1 MSNNIRNITIIAHV
15 DHGKTTMIDN
25 LMKQSGSFRENEV
38 VDERLMDSG
47 ELEKERGITILAK
60 PASIDWQDTRVNIID
75 TPGHRD
81 FAAEV
86 ERVLSMADGAL
97 LLIDSAEGVMPQ
109 TKFVLAKALK
119 QGLKPIVVIN
129 KLDKA
134 DQRANEVLDETFDL
148 FVSLDANEEQLDFPV
163 MYASGRSGWASKEV
177 DGPRENLHPLLDLII
192 EHVKP
197 AELDKT
203 KPFAMLST
211 LLYADSFLGRSLVG
225 KISQGTAKANQAIKA
240 INLKGEKVDEGRL
253 TKIFRYEGT
262 KKVPIEVGE
271 AGDIV
276 VIAGLE
282 KANVADTICD
292 LEVNDPLPATPI
304 DPPTM
309 SITISVNSSPLA
321 GTEGKKLTSTQIR
334 DRLVTEAQN
343 NVGISF
349 SQNANVDAFVISGRG
364 ELMLEILLTQMR
376 REGFEMTVSP
386 PKVLYQKDDNGNRLE
401 PIEEITVDVDEE
413 FSSKIIDSMNRR
425 KGKLLD
431 LKDTGKDK
439 KRLIFHA
446 PTRGLMG
453 YTSRFLTLTK
463 GTGVINRIFHG
474 YGKFEG
480 EMDGRKN
487 GALIS
492 MANGK
497 AVAFAIFNLQAR
509 GEMFVTH
516 NDPVYEGMIVGLAP
530 KAGDMIINVM
540 KGKQLTNMR
549 TQGTDE
555 NVVLTPV
562 RQMSIAEQLS
572 MLNTDEALEITPKSL
587 RLRKA
592 ILNPNDRKKYYARHR
607 WVGSNQK
614 SPSYNIYK
622 TYAFNF

>member
-1 MSNNIRNITIIAHV
+1 MNNTIR
-15 DHGKTTMIDN
+15 IDN
-25 LMKQSGSFRENEV
+25 LMKQSGLFRDNEV
-38 VDERLMDSG
+38 VEERMMDSG

-60 PASIDWQDTRVNIID
+60 PTSINWKNSRINIID

-86 ERVLSMADGAL
+86 ERVLHMADGAL

-109 TKFVLAKALK
+109 TKFVLSKALK

-129 KLDKA
+129 KMDKT
-134 DQRANEVLDETFDL
+134 DQRANEVLNETFDL
-148 FVSLDANEEQLDFPV
+148 FVSLNANEEQLDFPV
-163 MYASGRSGWASKEV
+163 LYASGRSGWASKEI
-177 DGPRENLHPLLDLII
+177 DGPKQNLHPLLNLII
-192 EHVKP
+192 EKVTP
-197 AELDKT
+197 ANLDKT

-211 LLYADSFLGRSLVG
+211 LLYADSFLGRSLIG
-225 KISQGTAKANQAIKA
+225 RIAQGTAKANQQIKA
-240 INLKGEKVDEGRL
+240 INLKGKKIDEGRL

-262 KKVPIEVGE
+262 KKVPIEKGE

-276 VIAGLE
+276 IIAGLE

-292 LEVNDPLPATPI
+292 LEVNKPIDATPI

-309 SITISVNSSPLA
+309 SITITVNNSPLA

-334 DRLVTEAQN
+334 ERLILEAEN

-349 SQNANVDAFVISGRG
+349 DENEKKDSFIISGRG

-386 PKVLYQKDDNGNRLE
+386 PKVLFENDEDGNKLE
-401 PIEEITVDVDEE
+401 PIEEVTMDLDEE

-425 KGKLLD
+425 KGKLI
-431 LKDTGKDK
+431 KDTGKNK
-439 KRLIFHA
+439 KRLVFHA

-463 GTGVINRIFHG
+463 GSGVINRIFHS
-474 YGKFEG
+474 YGNYSGDLEG
-480 EMDGRKN
+480 RRN

-492 MANGK
+492 MENGK
-497 AVAFAIFNLQAR
+497 AVAFAIYNLQAR

-516 NDPVYEGMIVGLAP
+516 NDPVYEGMIVGLAA
-530 KAGDMIINVM
+530 KSGDLEINVM
-540 KGKQLTNMR
+540 KGKKLTNMR

-562 RQMSIAEQLS
+562 RKMAIAEQLG
-572 MLNTDEALEITPKSL
+572 MLNSDEALEITPKSC
-587 RLRKA
+587 RLRKL
-592 ILNPNDRKKYYARHR
+592 ILDPHERKRQSRA
-607 WVGSNQK
+607 S
-614 SPSYNIYK
+614 
-622 TYAFNF
+622 

>member
-15 DHGKTTMIDN
+15 DHGKTTLIDN

-60 PASIDWQDTRVNIID
+60 PASINWKDSRVNIID

-109 TKFVLAKALK
+109 TKFVLSKALN

-163 MYASGRSGWASKEV
+163 LYASGRSGWASKEV

-192 EHVKP
+192 QHVKP

-225 KISQGTAKANQAIKA
+225 RISQGTAKANQPIKA
-240 INLKGEKVDEGRL
+240 INLNGEKVDEGKL

-262 KKVPIEVGE
+262 KKVPIEIGE

-292 LEVNDPLPATPI
+292 PELNEPIPATPI

-334 DRLVTEAQN
+334 DRLLSEAQN
-343 NVGISF
+343 NVGITF
-349 SQNANVDAFVISGRG
+349 SQNANVDSFVISGRG

-386 PKVLYQKDDNGNRLE
+386 PKVLFQKDEVGNKLE
-401 PIEEITVDVDEE
+401 PIEEITVDLDEE

-439 KRLIFHA
+439 KRLVFHA

-492 MANGK
+492 MSTGK

-516 NDPVYEGMIVGLAP
+516 NDPVYEGMIVGLTP
-530 KAGDMIINVM
+530 KPGDMIINVL

-592 ILNPNDRKKYYARHR
+592 ILNPHDRKK
-607 WVGSNQK
+607 SEK
-614 SPSYNIYK
+614 SG
-622 TYAFNF
+622 AAA

>member
-1 MSNNIRNITIIAHV
+1 MKKKIRNITIIAHV
-15 DHGKTTMIDN
+15 DHGKTTMIN
-25 LMKQSGSFRENEV
+25 SLMKQSGLFRENEKV
-38 VDERLMDSG
+38 EERLMDSG

-60 PASIDWQDTRVNIID
+60 PASIYWKDSRINIID

-109 TKFVLAKALK
+109 TKFVLAKALN
-119 QGLKPIVVIN
+119 QGLKPIVIIN

-134 DQRANEVLDETFDL
+134 NQRADKVLDETFDL

-163 MYASGRSGWASKEV
+163 LYASGRSGWASKDI
-177 DGPRENLHPLLDLII
+177 DGPRENLYPLLDLILD
-192 EHVKP
+192 HVSPLK
-197 AELDKT
+197 LDLD
-203 KPFAMLST
+203 KPFAMLAT

-225 KISQGTAKANQAIKA
+225 KISQGTARANQQIKA
-240 INLKGEKVDEGRL
+240 INLDGKQIDAGRL

-262 KKVPIEVGE
+262 KRVPIEIGE

-276 VIAGLE
+276 IIAGLQN
-282 KANVADTICD
+282 ANVADTICD
-292 LEVNDPLPATPI
+292 LEVTEPISAIPI

-309 SITISVNSSPLA
+309 VIKVTANNSPLA

-334 DRLVTEAQN
+334 ARLLQEADN
-343 NVGISF
+343 NVGIIF
-349 SQNANVDAFVISGRG
+349 SENKNKDTFEISGRG

-386 PKVLYQKDDNGNRLE
+386 PRVLFRKDENGNKLE
-401 PIEEITVDVDEE
+401 PIEEITIDLDDE
-413 FSSKIIDSMNRR
+413 FSSKVIDSMNKR
-425 KGKLLD
+425 KGKLID
-431 LKDTGKDK
+431 LKDTGKGK

-453 YTSRFLTLTK
+453 YTSKFLTTTK
-463 GTGVINRIFHG
+463 GTGVINRIF
-474 YGKFEG
+474 YSFDKFEG
-480 EMDGRKN
+480 KIDSRKN

-492 MANGK
+492 MENGK

-509 GEMFVTH
+509 GELFVTH
-516 NDPVYEGMIVGLAP
+516 NDPVYVGQIVGLNNRSE
-530 KAGDMIINVM
+530 DLQINVL
-540 KGKQLTNMR
+540 KGKKLTNMR

-555 NVVLTPV
+555 NVVLTPI
-562 RQMSIAEQLS
+562 RKMSIAEQLS
-572 MLNTDEALEITPKSL
+572 ILNFDEALEITPKSC

-592 ILNPNDRKKYYARHR
+592 ILDPHERKRSEK
-607 WVGSNQK
+607 
-614 SPSYNIYK
+614 NISI
-622 TYAFNF
+622 

>member
-1 MSNNIRNITIIAHV
+1 MNENTRNITIIAHV
-15 DHGKTTMIDN
+15 DHGKTTLIDN
-25 LMKQSGSFRENEV
+25 LMKQSGSFRENEL

-60 PASIDWQDTRVNIID
+60 PASINWKNSRINIID

-129 KLDKA
+129 KLDKL

-163 MYASGRSGWASKEV
+163 LYASGRSGWASKEV
-177 DGPRENLHPLLDLII
+177 NGSRENLHPLLDLII
-192 EHVKP
+192 DHVKL

-211 LLYADSFLGRSLVG
+211 LLYADNFLGRSLVG
-225 KISQGTAKANQAIKA
+225 KISQGTAKANQLIKA

-262 KKVPIEVGE
+262 KKVPIELGE

-276 VIAGLE
+276 VVAGLE

-292 LEVNDPLPATPI
+292 LEVNEPIKATPI

-309 SITISVNSSPLA
+309 SIKITVNSSPLA

-334 DRLVTEAQN
+334 ERLVLESQN
-343 NVGISF
+343 NVGITF
-349 SQNANVDAFVISGRG
+349 SENENKDAFEISGRG

-386 PKVLYQKDDNGNRLE
+386 PKVLFKKDENEKKLE
-401 PIEEITVDVDEE
+401 PIEEITIDIDGEYY
-413 FSSKIIDSMNRR
+413 SKVIDSMNRR
-425 KGKLLD
+425 KGKLIE
-431 LKDTGKDK
+431 LKDTGKNK

-463 GTGVINRIFHG
+463 GNGVINRIFHS
-474 YGKFEG
+474 YGNFEG
-480 EMDGRKN
+480 EMEGRRN

-492 MANGK
+492 MEQGK

-509 GEMFVTH
+509 GEMFVAH
-516 NDPVYEGMIVGLAP
+516 NDSVYTGMIVGMAP
-530 KAGDMIINVM
+530 KPGDMIINVM
-540 KGKQLTNMR
+540 KGKKLTNMR

-562 RQMSIAEQLS
+562 RKMSIAEQLS
-572 MLNTDEALEITPKSL
+572 ILNTDEALEITPKSC

-592 ILNPNDRKKYYARHR
+592 ILNPHERKRKE
-607 WVGSNQK
+607 K
-614 SPSYNIYK
+614 SA
-622 TYAFNF
+622 TAA

>member
-60 PASIDWQDTRVNIID
+60 PASIDWQGTRVNIID

-163 MYASGRSGWASKEV
+163 MYASGRSGWADKEV

-197 AELDKT
+197 ADLDKT

-225 KISQGTAKANQAIKA
+225 KISQGTAKANQPIKA

-386 PKVLYQKDDNGNRLE
+386 PKVLYQKDDNVNRLE

-530 KAGDMIINVM
+530 KPGDMIINVM

-592 ILNPNDRKKYYARHR
+592 ILNPNDRKK
-607 WVGSNQK
+607 NEK
-614 SPSYNIYK
+614 SGTPL
-622 TYAFNF
+622 

>member
-1 MSNNIRNITIIAHV
+1 MTTSIRNITIIAHV
-15 DHGKTTMIDN
+15 DHGKTTLIDN

-60 PASIDWQDTRVNIID
+60 PASINWKDSRINIID

-134 DQRANEVLDETFDL
+134 DQRADEVLNETFDL

-163 MYASGRSGWASKEV
+163 IYASGRSGWASNEI
-177 DGPRENLHPLLDLII
+177 DGPRENLNPLLDLVID
-192 EHVKP
+192 HVKP
-197 AELDKT
+197 AEFDKS

-225 KISQGTAKANQAIKA
+225 RISQGTAKANQQIKA
-240 INLKGEKVDEGRL
+240 INLDGEKVDEGRL

-292 LEVNDPLPATPI
+292 TEVDTPIQATPI

-309 SITISVNSSPLA
+309 SIKITVNSSPLA

-334 DRLVTEAQN
+334 ERLVQEAQN

-349 SQNANVDAFVISGRG
+349 SENNNKDSFEISGRG

-386 PKVLYQKDDNGNRLE
+386 PRVLFQKNENGEKLE
-401 PIEEITVDVDEE
+401 PIEEITMDLDEE
-413 FSSKIIDSMNRR
+413 FSSKVIDSMNKR
-425 KGKLLD
+425 KGKLID
-431 LKDTGKDK
+431 LKDTGKNK

-463 GTGVINRIFHG
+463 GTGVINRIFHS

-480 EMDGRKN
+480 DMEGRRN

-492 MANGK
+492 MEQGK
-497 AVAFAIFNLQAR
+497 AVAFAIYNLQAR

-516 NDPVYEGMIVGLAP
+516 NDPVYSGMIVGLSP
-530 KAGDMIINVM
+530 KPGDMIINVM
-540 KGKQLTNMR
+540 KGKKLTNMR

-562 RQMSIAEQLS
+562 RKMSIAEQLS
-572 MLNTDEALEITPKSL
+572 MLNSDEALEITPNSC

-592 ILNPNDRKKYYARHR
+592 VLDPHERKKLSKLSEA
-607 WVGSNQK
+607 S
-614 SPSYNIYK
+614 
-622 TYAFNF
+622 

>member
-1 MSNNIRNITIIAHV
+1 MKNNIRNITIIAHV
-15 DHGKTTMIDN
+15 DHGKTTMIDT

-60 PASIDWQDTRVNIID
+60 PASINWKDTRINIID

-119 QGLKPIVVIN
+119 QGLKPIVIIN

-163 MYASGRSGWASKEV
+163 LYASGRSGWASKDV

-197 AELDKT
+197 DELDKT

-225 KISQGTAKANQAIKA
+225 KISQGTAKANQPIKA
-240 INLKGEKVDEGRL
+240 INLNGEKVDEGRL

-276 VIAGLE
+276 IIAGLE

-292 LEVNDPLPATPI
+292 LEITEPIHATPI

-334 DRLVTEAQN
+334 DRLITEAQN

-349 SQNANVDAFVISGRG
+349 SQNNNVDSFIISGRG

-386 PKVLYQKDDNGNRLE
+386 PKVLYQKDESGNRME
-401 PIEEITVDVDEE
+401 PIEEITVDLDEE

-530 KAGDMIINVM
+530 KPGDMIINVM

-592 ILNPNDRKKYYARHR
+592 ILNPTDRKK
-607 WVGSNQK
+607 NEK
-614 SPSYNIYK
+614 SGTPL
-622 TYAFNF
+622 

>member
-1 MSNNIRNITIIAHV
+1 MNNNIRNITIIAHV
-15 DHGKTTMIDN
+15 DHGKTTMIDT

-60 PASIDWQDTRVNIID
+60 PASITWKDSRINIID

-119 QGLKPIVVIN
+119 QGLKPIVIIN

-134 DQRANEVLDETFDL
+134 DQRADEVLDETFDL

-163 MYASGRSGWASKEV
+163 LYASGRSGWASKEV
-177 DGPRENLHPLLDLII
+177 DGPRENLHPLLDLIL
-192 EHVKP
+192 EHVNP
-197 AELDKT
+197 DDLDKT

-225 KISQGTAKANQAIKA
+225 KISQGTAKANQSIKA
-240 INLKGEKVDEGRL
+240 INLKGEIVDEGRL

-262 KKVPIEVGE
+262 KKVPIEIGE

-292 LEVNDPLPATPI
+292 PEVNEALPATPI

-349 SQNANVDAFVISGRG
+349 SQNNNVDAFVISGRG

-386 PKVLYQKDDNGNRLE
+386 PKVLYQKDENGNRME
-401 PIEEITVDVDEE
+401 PIEEITVDLDEE

-530 KAGDMIINVM
+530 KPGDMIINVM

-592 ILNPNDRKKYYARHR
+592 ILNPTDRKK
-607 WVGSNQK
+607 NEK
-614 SPSYNIYK
+614 SGTPL
-622 TYAFNF
+622 

>member
-60 PASIDWQDTRVNIID
+60 PASIDWQGSRVNIID

-163 MYASGRSGWASKEV
+163 LYASGRSGWADKEV
-177 DGPRENLHPLLDLII
+177 DGPRENLHPLLDLIM

-225 KISQGTAKANQAIKA
+225 RISQGTAKANQPIKA
-240 INLKGEKVDEGRL
+240 INLKGEKVDEGKL

-292 LEVNDPLPATPI
+292 PEVNDPIPATPI

-334 DRLVTEAQN
+334 NRLVNEAQN

-349 SQNANVDAFVISGRG
+349 SQNTNVDSFVISGRG

-386 PKVLYQKDDNGNRLE
+386 PKVLYQQDEGGNKLE
-401 PIEEITVDVDEE
+401 PIEEITVDLDEE

-492 MANGK
+492 MATGK

-516 NDPVYEGMIVGLAP
+516 NDPVYEGMIVGLTP
-530 KAGDMIINVM
+530 KPGDMIINVM

-592 ILNPNDRKKYYARHR
+592 ILNPHDRKK
-607 WVGSNQK
+607 NEK
-614 SPSYNIYK
+614 SATPL
-622 TYAFNF
+622 

>member
-1 MSNNIRNITIIAHV
+1 MTNNIRNITIIAHV
-15 DHGKTTMIDN
+15 DHGKTTMIDT
-25 LMKQSGSFRENEV
+25 LMKQSGSFRENEI

-60 PASIDWQDTRVNIID
+60 PASINWKDTRINIID

-119 QGLKPIVVIN
+119 QGLKPIVIIN
-129 KLDKA
+129 KLDKT

-163 MYASGRSGWASKEV
+163 LYASGRSGWASKEV

-240 INLKGEKVDEGRL
+240 INLKGEKIDEGRL

-276 VIAGLE
+276 IIAGLE

-292 LEVNDPLPATPI
+292 LEVTDPIHATPI

-334 DRLVTEAQN
+334 DRLVAEAQN
-343 NVGISF
+343 NVGITF
-349 SQNANVDAFVISGRG
+349 SQNNNVDAFVISGRG

-386 PKVLYQKDDNGNRLE
+386 PKVLYQKDENGNKLE
-401 PIEEITVDVDEE
+401 PIEEITVDLDEE

-474 YGKFEG
+474 FGKFEG

-555 NVVLTPV
+555 NVILTPV

-592 ILNPNDRKKYYARHR
+592 ILNPNDRKK
-607 WVGSNQK
+607 NEK
-614 SPSYNIYK
+614 SGTPL
-622 TYAFNF
+622 

>member
-1 MSNNIRNITIIAHV
+1 MTNEIRNITIIAHV
-15 DHGKTTMIDN
+15 DHGKTTLIDS
-25 LMKQSGSFRENEV
+25 LMKQSGSFRENENIE
-38 VDERLMDSG
+38 ERIMDSG

-60 PASIDWQDTRVNIID
+60 PTSINWKNSRINIID

-86 ERVLSMADGAL
+86 ERVLHMADGAL

-109 TKFVLAKALK
+109 TKFVLSKALK
-119 QGLKPIVVIN
+119 QGLKPIVIIN
-129 KLDKA
+129 KLDKS
-134 DQRANEVLDETFDL
+134 DQRADEVLNETFDL
-148 FVSLDANEEQLDFPV
+148 FVNLDANEDQLDFPV
-163 MYASGRSGWASKEV
+163 LYASGRSGWATSEIN
-177 DGPRENLHPLLDLII
+177 GQRENLQPLLDLILN
-192 EHVKP
+192 HVKP
-197 AELDKT
+197 TVADKT

-225 KISQGTAKANQAIKA
+225 RIAQGTAKANQQVKA
-240 INLKGEKVDEGRL
+240 INLDGKKIDEGRL

-276 VIAGLE
+276 IIAGLE

-292 LEVNDPLPATPI
+292 LELNDPISATPI

-309 SITISVNSSPLA
+309 SILITVNSSPLA
-321 GTEGKKLTSTQIR
+321 GTEGNKLTSTQIR
-334 DRLVTEAQN
+334 ERLILEAEN

-349 SQNANVDAFVISGRG
+349 AENENKDTFSISGRG

-386 PKVLYQKDDNGNRLE
+386 PKVLIKENNGKKQE
-401 PIEEITVDVDEE
+401 PIEEITMDINEE
-413 FSSKIIDSMNRR
+413 YSSRIIDTMNRR
-425 KGKLLD
+425 KGKLIQ
-431 LKDTGKDK
+431 LKDTGKNK

-463 GTGVINRIFHG
+463 GTGVINRIFHS
-474 YGKFEG
+474 YGDFTGDMEG
-480 EMDGRKN
+480 RRN

-492 MANGK
+492 MENGK

-516 NDPVYEGMIVGLAP
+516 NDPVYEGMIVGISS
-530 KAGDMIINVM
+530 KSGDLEINLL
-540 KGKQLTNMR
+540 KGKKLTNMR
-549 TQGTDE
+549 TQNTDE

-562 RQMSIAEQLS
+562 RKMGIAEQLS
-572 MLNTDEALEITPKSL
+572 LLNPDEALEITPQSC
-587 RLRKA
+587 RLRKL
-592 ILNPNDRKKYYARHR
+592 ILDPNERKRQSRAKAKA
-607 WVGSNQK
+607 S
-614 SPSYNIYK
+614 
-622 TYAFNF
+622 

>member
-1 MSNNIRNITIIAHV
+1 MTTSIRNITIIAHV
-15 DHGKTTMIDN
+15 DHGKTTLIDN

-60 PASIDWQDTRVNIID
+60 PASINWKDSRINIID

-134 DQRANEVLDETFDL
+134 DQRADEVLNETFDL

-163 MYASGRSGWASKEV
+163 IYASGRSGWASKEI
-177 DGPRENLHPLLDLII
+177 DGPRENLNPLLDLVID
-192 EHVKP
+192 HVKP
-197 AELDKT
+197 AEFDKS

-225 KISQGTAKANQAIKA
+225 GISQGTAKANQQIKA
-240 INLKGEKVDEGRL
+240 INLDGEKVDEGRL

-292 LEVNDPLPATPI
+292 TEVDTPIQATPI

-309 SITISVNSSPLA
+309 SIKITVNSSPLA

-334 DRLVTEAQN
+334 ERLVQEAQN

-349 SQNANVDAFVISGRG
+349 SENENKDSFEISGRG

-386 PKVLYQKDDNGNRLE
+386 PRVLFQKNENGEKLE
-401 PIEEITVDVDEE
+401 PIEEITMDLDEE
-413 FSSKIIDSMNRR
+413 FSSKVIDSMNKR
-425 KGKLLD
+425 KGKLID
-431 LKDTGKDK
+431 LKDTGKNK

-463 GTGVINRIFHG
+463 GTGVINRIFHS

-480 EMDGRKN
+480 DMEGRRN

-492 MANGK
+492 MEQGK
-497 AVAFAIFNLQAR
+497 AVAFAIYNLQAR

-516 NDPVYEGMIVGLAP
+516 NDPVYSGMIVGLSP
-530 KAGDMIINVM
+530 KPGDMIINVM
-540 KGKQLTNMR
+540 KGKKLTNMR

-562 RQMSIAEQLS
+562 RKMSIAEQLS
-572 MLNTDEALEITPKSL
+572 MLNSDEALEITPNSC

-592 ILNPNDRKKYYARHR
+592 VLDPHERKKLSKLSEA
-607 WVGSNQK
+607 S
-614 SPSYNIYK
+614 
-622 TYAFNF
+622 

>member
-60 PASIDWQDTRVNIID
+60 PASINWQNSRINIID

-163 MYASGRSGWASKEV
+163 LYASGRSGWASKEV

-225 KISQGTAKANQAIKA
+225 RISQGTAKANQPIKA
-240 INLKGEKVDEGRL
+240 INLKGEKVDEGKL

-262 KKVPIEVGE
+262 KKVPIEIGE

-292 LEVNDPLPATPI
+292 PELNKPIPATPI

-334 DRLVTEAQN
+334 DRLVSEAQN
-343 NVGISF
+343 NVGITF
-349 SQNANVDAFVISGRG
+349 SQNANVDSFVISGRG

-386 PKVLYQKDDNGNRLE
+386 PKVLFQKDEAGNKLE
-401 PIEEITVDVDEE
+401 PIEEITVDLDEE

-439 KRLIFHA
+439 KRLVFHA

-492 MANGK
+492 MSTGK

-516 NDPVYEGMIVGLAP
+516 NDPVYEGMIVGLTP
-530 KAGDMIINVM
+530 KPGDMIINVM

-592 ILNPNDRKKYYARHR
+592 ILNPHERKK
-607 WVGSNQK
+607 SEK
-614 SPSYNIYK
+614 SG
-622 TYAFNF
+622 AAA

>member
-1 MSNNIRNITIIAHV
+1 MKNNIRNITIIAHV
-15 DHGKTTMIDN
+15 DHGKTTMIDT

-60 PASIDWQDTRVNIID
+60 PASINWKDSRINIID

-119 QGLKPIVVIN
+119 QGLRPIVIIN

-134 DQRANEVLDETFDL
+134 DQRADEVLDETFDL

-163 MYASGRSGWASKEV
+163 LYASGRSGWASKEV

-192 EHVKP
+192 EHVNP

-225 KISQGTAKANQAIKA
+225 KISQGTAKANQPIKA

-349 SQNANVDAFVISGRG
+349 SQNNNVDAFVISGRG

-386 PKVLYQKDDNGNRLE
+386 PKVLYQKDENGNRME
-401 PIEEITVDVDEE
+401 PIEEITVDLDEE

-592 ILNPNDRKKYYARHR
+592 ILNPNDRKK
-607 WVGSNQK
+607 NEK
-614 SPSYNIYK
+614 SSTPL
-622 TYAFNF
+622 

>member
-1 MSNNIRNITIIAHV
+1 
-15 DHGKTTMIDN
+15 
-25 LMKQSGSFRENEV
+25 
-38 VDERLMDSG
+38 MDSG

-60 PASIDWQDTRVNIID
+60 PASINWKDSRINIID

-119 QGLKPIVVIN
+119 QGLRPIVIIN

-134 DQRANEVLDETFDL
+134 DQRADEVLDETFDL

-163 MYASGRSGWASKEV
+163 LYASGRSGWASKEV

-192 EHVKP
+192 EHVNP
-197 AELDKT
+197 VELDKT

-225 KISQGTAKANQAIKA
+225 KISQGTAKANQPIKA

-276 VIAGLE
+276 IIAGLE

-292 LEVNDPLPATPI
+292 LEVTEPIHATPI

-349 SQNANVDAFVISGRG
+349 SQNNNVDAFVISGRG

-386 PKVLYQKDDNGNRLE
+386 PKVLFQKDENGNRME
-401 PIEEITVDVDEE
+401 PIEEITVDLDEE

-592 ILNPNDRKKYYARHR
+592 ILNPNDRKK
-607 WVGSNQK
+607 NEK
-614 SPSYNIYK
+614 SGTPL
-622 TYAFNF
+622 

>member
-1 MSNNIRNITIIAHV
+1 MTNNIRNITIIAHV

-60 PASIDWQDTRVNIID
+60 PASIDWQGSRVNIID

-163 MYASGRSGWASKEV
+163 LYASGRSGWASKEV
-177 DGPRENLHPLLDLII
+177 DGPRENLHPLLDLIMD
-192 EHVKP
+192 HVKP
-197 AELDKT
+197 ADLDKS

-225 KISQGTAKANQAIKA
+225 RISQGTAKANQPIKA
-240 INLKGEKVDEGRL
+240 INLKGEKVDEGKL

-262 KKVPIEVGE
+262 KKVPIEIGE

-292 LEVNDPLPATPI
+292 PEVNEPIPATPI

-309 SITISVNSSPLA
+309 SITVSVNSSPLA

-343 NVGISF
+343 NVGITF
-349 SQNANVDAFVISGRG
+349 SQNTNVDSFVISGRG

-386 PKVLYQKDDNGNRLE
+386 PKVLYQQDENGNKLE
-401 PIEEITVDVDEE
+401 PIEEITVDLDEE

-463 GTGVINRIFHG
+463 GTPTV
-474 YGKFEG
+474 
-480 EMDGRKN
+480 
-487 GALIS
+487 S
-492 MANGK
+492 T
-497 AVAFAIFNLQAR
+497 AIIA
-509 GEMFVTH
+509 
-516 NDPVYEGMIVGLAP
+516 
-530 KAGDMIINVM
+530 K
-540 KGKQLTNMR
+540 
-549 TQGTDE
+549 
-555 NVVLTPV
+555 
-562 RQMSIAEQLS
+562 SI
-572 MLNTDEALEITPKSL
+572 
-587 RLRKA
+587 
-592 ILNPNDRKKYYARHR
+592 
-607 WVGSNQK
+607 
-614 SPSYNIYK
+614 
-622 TYAFNF
+622 

>member
-60 PASIDWQDTRVNIID
+60 PASIDWQGSRVNIID

-134 DQRANEVLDETFDL
+134 DQRADEVLDETFDL

-163 MYASGRSGWASKEV
+163 LYASGRSGWASKEV
-177 DGPRENLHPLLDLII
+177 DGPRENLHPLLDLIM

-225 KISQGTAKANQAIKA
+225 RISQGTAKANQPIKA
-240 INLKGEKVDEGRL
+240 INLKGEKVDEGKL

-262 KKVPIEVGE
+262 KKVPIDVGE

-292 LEVNDPLPATPI
+292 PEVNEPIPATPI

-343 NVGISF
+343 NVGITF
-349 SQNANVDAFVISGRG
+349 SQNTNVDSFVISGRG

-386 PKVLYQKDDNGNRLE
+386 PKVLYQKDESGNKLE
-401 PIEEITVDVDEE
+401 PIEEITVDLDEE

-463 GTGVINRIFHG
+463 GTGVINRLFHG

-492 MANGK
+492 MATGK

-530 KAGDMIINVM
+530 KPGDMIINVM

-592 ILNPNDRKKYYARHR
+592 ILNPNDRKK
-607 WVGSNQK
+607 NEK
-614 SPSYNIYK
+614 SGTPL
-622 TYAFNF
+622 

>member
-60 PASIDWQDTRVNIID
+60 PASIDWQNSRVNIID

-225 KISQGTAKANQAIKA
+225 RISQGTAKANQPIKA
-240 INLKGEKVDEGRL
+240 INLKGEKVDEGKL

-292 LEVNDPLPATPI
+292 PELNDPIPATPI

-334 DRLVTEAQN
+334 DRLVQEAQN
-343 NVGISF
+343 NVGITF
-349 SQNANVDAFVISGRG
+349 SQNENVDSFVISGRG

-386 PKVLYQKDDNGNRLE
+386 PKVLYQQGEAGNKLE
-401 PIEEITVDVDEE
+401 PIEEITVDLDEE

-492 MANGK
+492 MATGK

-530 KAGDMIINVM
+530 KPGDMIINVM

-562 RQMSIAEQLS
+562 RKMSIAEQLS

-592 ILNPNDRKKYYARHR
+592 ILNPNERKK
-607 WVGSNQK
+607 NEK
-614 SPSYNIYK
+614 SSTPL
-622 TYAFNF
+622 

>member
-60 PASIDWQDTRVNIID
+60 PASINWKKSRVNIID

-119 QGLKPIVVIN
+119 QGLKPIVIIN

-163 MYASGRSGWASKEV
+163 LYASGRSGWASKEV

-192 EHVKP
+192 EHVNP
-197 AELDKT
+197 AELDKD

-225 KISQGTAKANQAIKA
+225 RISQGTAKANQPIKA
-240 INLKGEKVDEGRL
+240 INLKGEKVDEGKL

-262 KKVPIEVGE
+262 KKVPIEIGE

-292 LEVNDPLPATPI
+292 PELNDPIPATPI

-334 DRLVTEAQN
+334 DRLISEAQN
-343 NVGISF
+343 NVGITF
-349 SQNANVDAFVISGRG
+349 SQNENVDSFVISGRG

-386 PKVLYQKDDNGNRLE
+386 PKVLYQKDDAGNKLE
-401 PIEEITVDVDEE
+401 PIEEITVDLDEE
-413 FSSKIIDSMNRR
+413 YSSKIIDSMNRR

-439 KRLIFHA
+439 KRLVFHA

-474 YGKFEG
+474 YGEFEG

-492 MANGK
+492 MSTGK

-516 NDPVYEGMIVGLAP
+516 NDPVYEGMIVGLTP
-530 KAGDMIINVM
+530 KPGDMIINVM

-587 RLRKA
+587 RLRKS
-592 ILNPNDRKKYYARHR
+592 ILNPHDRKR
-607 WVGSNQK
+607 SEK
-614 SPSYNIYK
+614 SG
-622 TYAFNF
+622 TAA

>member
-1 MSNNIRNITIIAHV
+1 MTKDIRNITIIAHV
-15 DHGKTTMIDN
+15 DHGKTTLIDT
-25 LMKQSGSFRENEV
+25 LMKQSGSFRDNEV
-38 VDERLMDSG
+38 VEERVMDSG

-60 PASIDWQDTRVNIID
+60 PTSIDWKESRVNIID

-86 ERVLSMADGAL
+86 ERVLHMADGAL

-134 DQRANEVLDETFDL
+134 YQRANEVLDETFDL

-163 MYASGRSGWASKEV
+163 LYASGRSGWASKEIN
-177 DGPRENLHPLLDLII
+177 GPRENLHPLLDLII
-192 EHVKP
+192 NHVKP
-197 AELDKT
+197 AKLDKT

-225 KISQGTAKANQAIKA
+225 RINQGTARANQQIKA
-240 INLKGEKVDEGRL
+240 INLKNEKVDEGRL

-262 KKVPIEVGE
+262 KKVPIEIGE

-276 VIAGLE
+276 IIAGLE

-292 LEVNDPLPATPI
+292 LEINEPISATPI

-309 SITISVNSSPLA
+309 SITVTVNSSPLA
-321 GTEGKKLTSTQIR
+321 GTEVKKLTSTQIR
-334 DRLVTEAQN
+334 SRLMLEAEN
-343 NVGISF
+343 NVGITF
-349 SQNANVDAFVISGRG
+349 GENENKDAFVISGRG

-386 PKVLYQKDDNGNRLE
+386 PKVLFQKDDNGNKLE
-401 PIEEITVDVDEE
+401 PIEEITMDLDEE
-413 FSSKIIDSMNRR
+413 HSSKVIDSMNRR
-425 KGKLLD
+425 KGKLID

-463 GTGVINRIFHG
+463 GTGVINRLFHA
-474 YGKFEG
+474 YGEYTGDMEG
-480 EMDGRKN
+480 RRN

-492 MANGK
+492 MEKGK

-516 NDPVYEGMIVGLAP
+516 NDPVYEGMIVGLSS
-530 KAGDMIINVM
+530 KSGDLEINVM
-540 KGKQLTNMR
+540 KGKKLTNMR

-562 RQMSIAEQLS
+562 RKMAIAEQLS
-572 MLNTDEALEITPKSL
+572 MLNTDEALEITPKSC
-587 RLRKA
+587 RLRTA
-592 ILNPNDRKKYYARHR
+592 ILNPHDRKRQSKA
-607 WVGSNQK
+607 S
-614 SPSYNIYK
+614 
-622 TYAFNF
+622 

>member
-1 MSNNIRNITIIAHV
+1 MTNNIRNITIIAHV
-15 DHGKTTMIDN
+15 DHGKTTLIDN
-25 LMKQSGSFRENEV
+25 LMKQSGSFRDNEI

-60 PASIDWQDTRVNIID
+60 PASINWRESRINIID

-97 LLIDSAEGVMPQ
+97 LLIDSSEGVMPQ

-129 KLDKA
+129 KLDKP
-134 DQRANEVLDETFDL
+134 DQRANEVLEETFDL
-148 FVSLDANEEQLDFPV
+148 FVNLNANEEQLDFPV
-163 MYASGRSGWASKEV
+163 LYASGRSGWASKEV
-177 DGPRENLHPLLDLII
+177 EGSRENLNPLLDLII
-192 EHVKP
+192 KHVKP
-197 AELDKT
+197 AEFDKE

-211 LLYADSFLGRSLVG
+211 LLYADNFLGRSLVG
-225 KISQGTAKANQAIKA
+225 RISQGTARANQKIKA
-240 INLKGEKVDEGRL
+240 LNLEGNKVDEGRL

-262 KKVPIEVGE
+262 KKVPIEIGE

-276 VIAGLE
+276 IIAGLE

-292 LEVNDPLPATPI
+292 IEVNEPIPATPI

-309 SITISVNSSPLA
+309 SITITVNSSPLA

-334 DRLVTEAQN
+334 DRLILEAQN

-349 SQNANVDAFVISGRG
+349 SENKGRDAFEISGRG

-386 PKVLYQKDDNGNRLE
+386 PKVLFKENTNGEKLE
-401 PIEEITVDVDEE
+401 PMEEITMDLDEE
-413 FSSKIIDSMNRR
+413 YSSKVIDSMNRR
-425 KGKLLD
+425 KGKLIE
-431 LKDTGKDK
+431 LKDTGKNK

-453 YTSRFLTLTK
+453 YTSRYLTLTK
-463 GTGVINRIFHG
+463 GNGVINRIFHS

-480 EMDGRKN
+480 NMEGRRN

-492 MANGK
+492 MDQGK

-509 GEMFVTH
+509 GEMFITH
-516 NDPVYEGMIVGLAP
+516 NDPVYEGMIVGFSP
-530 KAGDMIINVM
+530 KPGDMIINVM
-540 KGKQLTNMR
+540 KGKKLTNMR

-555 NVVLTPV
+555 NVVLTPI
-562 RQMSIAEQLS
+562 RKMSIAEQLS
-572 MLNTDEALEITPKSL
+572 MLNTDEALEITPKSC

-592 ILNPNDRKKYYARHR
+592 ILNPHERKKNEKILA
-607 WVGSNQK
+607 
-614 SPSYNIYK
+614 NIQ
-622 TYAFNF
+622 N

>member
-60 PASIDWQDTRVNIID
+60 PASIDWQGTRVNIID

-163 MYASGRSGWASKEV
+163 MYASGRSGWADKEV

-197 AELDKT
+197 VNLDKT

-225 KISQGTAKANQAIKA
+225 KISQGTAKANQPIKA

-386 PKVLYQKDDNGNRLE
+386 PKVLYQKDEGGNRME

-592 ILNPNDRKKYYARHR
+592 ILNPNDRKK
-607 WVGSNQK
+607 NEK
-614 SPSYNIYK
+614 SSTPL
-622 TYAFNF
+622 

>member
-163 MYASGRSGWASKEV
+163 MYASGRSGWADKEV

-197 AELDKT
+197 ANLDKT

-225 KISQGTAKANQAIKA
+225 KISQGTAKANQPIKA

-386 PKVLYQKDDNGNRLE
+386 PKVLYQKDEGGNRME

-425 KGKLLD
+425 KGRLLD

-592 ILNPNDRKKYYARHR
+592 ILNPNDRKK
-607 WVGSNQK
+607 NEK
-614 SPSYNIYK
+614 SSTPL
-622 TYAFNF
+622 

>member
-1 MSNNIRNITIIAHV
+1 MKNNIRNITIIAHV
-15 DHGKTTMIDN
+15 DHGKTTMIDT

-60 PASIDWQDTRVNIID
+60 PASINWKDSRINIID

-119 QGLKPIVVIN
+119 QGLRPIVIIN

-134 DQRANEVLDETFDL
+134 DQRADEVLDETFDL

-163 MYASGRSGWASKEV
+163 LYASGRSGWASKEV

-192 EHVKP
+192 EHVNP

-225 KISQGTAKANQAIKA
+225 KISQGTAKANQPIKA

-592 ILNPNDRKKYYARHR
+592 ILNPNDRKK
-607 WVGSNQK
+607 NEK
-614 SPSYNIYK
+614 SSTPL
-622 TYAFNF
+622 